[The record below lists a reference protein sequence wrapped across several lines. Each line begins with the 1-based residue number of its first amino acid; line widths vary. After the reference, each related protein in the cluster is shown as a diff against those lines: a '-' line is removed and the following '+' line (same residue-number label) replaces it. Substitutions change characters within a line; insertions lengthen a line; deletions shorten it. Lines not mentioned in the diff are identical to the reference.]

1 MPNTTPIPAPIA
13 PGNDKRDPLSRLQAL
28 LTQPA
33 MYTGI
38 RAGLV
43 AVNACPLS
51 STLRAARRIG
61 RTFGN
66 LPFNRNRVERAIEQ
80 LAVAMPT
87 LDLAQRTEL
96 VHRSYEHLAML
107 AVELAVLPRYMT
119 EDAWSEFIELG
130 ELEHA
135 IRPLLEDRPTL
146 LLTAHCG
153 NWEVLGYTM
162 ALLGFRMHAIY
173 RPLDLRPADR
183 WLRQTRSRRGLE
195 LVDKFGAINQ
205 LPRLLSQ
212 GESVAF
218 VADQNAGTRGL
229 HVPFFGRLASSYKS
243 IGLMA
248 IQHRARIIV
257 GCAQRRCTSR
267 GEPDSMQYR
276 IEIDDRID
284 PEDWENQP
292 DPLFYITARYRRA
305 IEQSVRRA
313 PEQYLWMH
321 RIWKSR
327 PRHERLDKPFP
338 DALRAKLEAL
348 PWMTEPELDAIVH
361 RSDLDRTI
369 LRERGVEEL
378 R

>member
-1 MPNTTPIPAPIA
+1 MPATKPIPSRF
-13 PGNDKRDPLSRLQAL
+13 DRREPLTAFQAMVA
-28 LTQPA
+28 QPA
-33 MYTGI
+33 MYTALRSLLIGVHTFPLPTMLRLARTI
-38 RAGLV
+38 GHVYGSLG
-43 AVNACPLS
+43 VNS
-51 STLRAARRIG
+51 KRIAKATD
-61 RTFGN
+61 R
-66 LPFNRNRVERAIEQ
+66 LDI
-80 LAVAMPT
+80 AMP
-87 LDLAQRTEL
+87 DLTRAQREDL
-96 VHRSYEHLAML
+96 VLRSYEHLAML
-107 AVELAVLPRYMT
+107 AVELAVLPRYLT
-119 EDAWSEFIELG
+119 EDAWSEYIELG
-130 ELEHA
+130 ELNRV
-135 IRPLLEDRPTL
+135 IRPLLDERPSL

-173 RPLDLRPADR
+173 RPLDLRPADQ

-195 LVDKFGAINQ
+195 LLDKFGAMHQ
-205 LPRLLSQ
+205 LPGLLSN

-218 VADQNAGTRGL
+218 VADQNAGHRGL
-229 HVPFFGRLASSYKS
+229 QVPFFGRLASSYKS

-257 GCAQRRCTSR
+257 GCAQRKPT
-267 GEPDSMQYR
+267 EPGQGACMKYR
-276 IEIDDRID
+276 IEIEDRID
-284 PEDWENQP
+284 PEDWEGQP

-348 PWMTEPELDAIVH
+348 PWMTQDELDAIVH
-361 RSDLDRTI
+361 RSDLDRAV
-369 LRERGVEEL
+369 LREQGITEL

>member
-1 MPNTTPIPAPIA
+1 MPITTPITARY
-13 PGNDKRDPLSRLQAL
+13 DKRDPLNRLQTL
-28 LTQPA
+28 VTQPA
-33 MYTGI
+33 MYAGI

-43 AVNACPLS
+43 AVNAFPLPS
-51 STLRAARRIG
+51 MLRAGRRTG
-61 RTFGN
+61 RTFGR
-66 LPFNRNRVERAIEQ
+66 LPFNRKRIERAVEQ
-80 LAVAMPT
+80 LGVAMPH
-87 LDLAQRTEL
+87 LDHDQRTEL

-130 ELEHA
+130 DLESA

-195 LVDKFGAINQ
+195 LVDKFGAIHL
-205 LPRLLSQ
+205 LPGLLAQ

-218 VADQNAGTRGL
+218 VADQNAGSRGL

-257 GCAQRRCTSR
+257 GCAQRRCTHR
-267 GEPDSMQYR
+267 GEPDAMQYR

-327 PRHERLDKPFP
+327 PRHERIDKPFP

-348 PWMTEPELDAIVH
+348 PWMTQHELDAIVQ
-361 RSDLDRTI
+361 RSDLDRAI